1 MADECGIGAEYDAYV
16 QNNGDVPNVDDTIN
30 ECVGKPADEVNA
42 CYQALDTTLM
52 TDVVPWVPWAWA
64 NNWTTVNPTV
74 NKYVF
79 DANANNFSY
88 VNSSVNNGLAPENV
102 A

>member
-1 MADECGIGAEYDAYV
+1 
-16 QNNGDVPNVDDTIN
+16 
-30 ECVGKPADEVNA
+30 
-42 CYQALDTTLM
+42 M
-52 TDVVPWVPWAWA
+52 TDVVPWVPWVWA

-79 DANANNFSY
+79 DQNANNFSY